1 MGFILFISCTFNI
14 CAETGKP
21 YYLDTVDGKVA
32 KVYGIPDI
40 TVPKEYR
47 RFLQQFG
54 NFFHAYTTARIA
66 DEYSHITEMS
76 TLAFLD
82 QYPTWNDV
90 VINPQYDRDD
100 SWTEKDHAQFK
111 KALEWF
117 SEQSIGYTVRWS
129 Y

>member
-1 MGFILFISCTFNI
+1 MGFLLIISCTFNI
-14 CAETGKP
+14 CSETGKP
-21 YYLDTVDGKVA
+21 YYLDSGGGKVE

-40 TVPKEYR
+40 TVPIEFR

-54 NFFHAYTTARIA
+54 KFFHAYTTARIA

-76 TLAFLD
+76 VLSFLD
-82 QYPTWNDV
+82 QYPSWNDV
-90 VINPQYDRDD
+90 LIDPHYDGED
-100 SWTEKDHAQFK
+100 WAKKDHDEFK

-117 SEQSIGYTVRWS
+117 SEQSIGYTVSWS